1 MRRALGQFHD
11 GWNRALIINE
21 GGRLHL
27 LPLPNED
34 RERNRYAGVDTRFAE
49 VRQ

>member
-11 GWNRALIINE
+11 GWNRALII
-21 GGRLHL
+21 GRLHL